1 MPGKAS
7 QCKGCKYKG
16 TSDLSM
22 SYSFLAETQLEQF
35 VNFPKKYFSNWS
47 KICRHCTVNS
57 VLQVRIDEFELL
69 CM

>member
-16 TSDLSM
+16 TSNLSM

-35 VNFPKKYFSNWS
+35 WTFLKSIFLTGPKYVD
-47 KICRHCTVNS
+47 IA
-57 VLQVRIDEFELL
+57 Q
-69 CM
+69 